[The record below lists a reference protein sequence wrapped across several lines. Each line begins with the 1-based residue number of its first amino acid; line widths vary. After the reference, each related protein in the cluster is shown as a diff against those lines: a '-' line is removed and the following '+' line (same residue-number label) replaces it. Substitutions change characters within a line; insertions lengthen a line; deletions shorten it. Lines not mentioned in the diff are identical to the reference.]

1 MITLSRLFSFLVLGL
16 SLVTPPRVHA
26 VETDNDAFK
35 PIFNGKDLNGW
46 EGNTN
51 FWSVKDGMIQGQ
63 TTAENPTK
71 GNTFLIWRAGTVDD
85 FEFRWSF
92 RMVGGNSGVQYRSK
106 DFGNYV
112 VGGYQADFEAGDT
125 YSGILYEER
134 GARGIMA
141 ERGQKVEW
149 DKDGKKTVLGSVG
162 DSKAIQAAIKKEG
175 WNEYQILVQGNHIIH
190 KINGLTTVDVI
201 DGDPKNQVF
210 SGILA
215 LQLHAGPPMLVQFKD
230 LQLKRLKLSN
240 NRKKIVLV
248 AGKAS
253 HSRGDHEFNAGV
265 QLLHKCLTGQPG
277 VLSTYYLSG
286 WPMDTTA
293 FDNADSILFYA
304 DGGAGHPAIQG
315 DHLAI
320 LDALADKGVGLA
332 FAHYGVEVPKERGG
346 KEFLKWAGGYFE
358 ADWSI
363 NPTWEASV
371 TLPTHEVTQ
380 GVQPFTIM
388 DEWYYNMRFRPQ
400 MKGVSPVVFAIPP
413 DSTRQGADSPHGGNK
428 FVREQ
433 QGTKRPEVL
442 GWVSEGANRGFG
454 FTGGHFHKNWGD
466 DNFRKLI
473 LNALIWTAHLE
484 VPTGGVMSTVT
495 AEDLARNLDTKK

>member
-1 MITLSRLFSFLVLGL
+1 MLLRLFSFLLLISTLINPTRSQAADSDG
-16 SLVTPPRVHA
+16 
-26 VETDNDAFK
+26 DGFK

-63 TTAENPTK
+63 TTPENPTK

-106 DFGNYV
+106 DFGNHV
-112 VGGYQADFEAGDT
+112 AGGYQADFEAGDT

-134 GARGIMA
+134 GPRGIMA
-141 ERGQKVEW
+141 ERGQKVVW
-149 DKDGKKTVLGSVG
+149 GKDGKKTVLGSVG

-175 WNEYQILVQGNHIIH
+175 WNEYRILVQGNHIIH
-190 KINGLTTVDVI
+190 TINGLTTVDVT
-201 DGDPKNQVF
+201 DEDPKNQVF

-230 LQLKRLKLSN
+230 LKLKRLKLSD

-253 HSRGDHEFNAGV
+253 HSHGEHEFNAGV
-265 QLLHKCLTGQPG
+265 QLLHKCLTGQKG
-277 VLSTYYLSG
+277 VLSTFYLSG
-286 WPMDTTA
+286 WPLDVTA

-304 DGGAGHPAIQG
+304 DGGGGHPAIQG
-315 DHLAI
+315 DRLAT
-320 LDALADKGVGLA
+320 LDALADKGVGMS

-358 ADWSI
+358 MHWSI
-363 NPTWEASV
+363 NPHWEASM
-371 TLPTHEVTQ
+371 TLPNHAVTR
-380 GVQPFTIM
+380 GVRPFVIR
-388 DEWYYNMRFRPQ
+388 DEWYYNMRFRPE
-400 MKGVSPVVFAIPP
+400 MKGVNPVAIAIAP

-428 FVREQ
+428 FVRDQ
-433 QGTKRPEVL
+433 RGTNRPEVL

-454 FTGGHFHKNWGD
+454 FTGGHFHKNWAD
-466 DNFRKLI
+466 DNFRKLV
-473 LNALIWTAHLE
+473 LNALVWTAHVE
-484 VPTGGVMSTVT
+484 VPAEGILSTVT
-495 AEDLARNLDTKK
+495 AEDLAKNLDPKK